1 MSFFHLNLGKAIAR
15 AVGLP
20 DKAGN
25 IINVA
30 FPALAATNVAYN
42 AIASGA
48 AKLAGG
54 HQSHTPQ
61 ALQLEQVR
69 PEQTPGPPQSQS
81 QLTVPYYVQPYSGSY
96 LGFND
101 PYNYGP
107 YGGGYQPWGYST
119 VQTPY
124 SVQTYSVP
132 QYQTSSQGSP
142 IWEDL
147 TAGLALALL

>member
-1 MSFFHLNLGKAIAR
+1 VGFNLGKAISR

-20 DKAGN
+20 DKAAPF
-25 IINVA
+25 INYGF
-30 FPALAATNVAYN
+30 FPVGATNLALN
-42 AIASGA
+42 AIAGAGA
-48 AKLAGG
+48 ALSSRSA
-54 HQSHTPQ
+54 SHTP
-61 ALQLEQVR
+61 APMQLEQMR
-69 PEQTPGPPQSQS
+69 PQETPPPPQSQS

-107 YGGGYQPWGYST
+107 YSGGYPTWGYSMG
-119 VQTPY
+119 QTPY

-147 TAGLALALL
+147 TGALILGLL